1 MKIYTKTGDK
11 GETSLLGGTRVRKSH
26 QKLEAYGTLDELNS
40 NIGLIASMNSVYQVF
55 LLSIQHKLFN
65 IGSILAAE
73 KELSFPLP
81 DISNEDI
88 LLLENEID
96 RLNER
101 LPKLKDFILPGGSIL
116 SAQTQITRCICRR
129 VERHV
134 VGLNDPKYNLIISYL
149 NRLSDYLFVLSREYL
164 RLENIE
170 EVKWKK
176 D

>member
-11 GETSLLGGTRVRKSH
+11 GETSLLGGTRVSKSH

-134 VGLNDPKYNLIISYL
+134 VGLNDFKYNLIISYL

-164 RLENIE
+164 RLENIK

-176 D
+176 Y

>member
-1 MKIYTKTGDK
+1 
-11 GETSLLGGTRVRKSH
+11 
-26 QKLEAYGTLDELNS
+26 
-40 NIGLIASMNSVYQVF
+40 
-55 LLSIQHKLFN
+55 
-65 IGSILAAE
+65 
-73 KELSFPLP
+73 
-81 DISNEDI
+81 
-88 LLLENEID
+88 LLENEID

-101 LPKLKDFILPGGSIL
+101 LPKLKDFILPGGSVL

>member
-11 GETSLLGGTRVRKSH
+11 GETSLLGGTRVSKSH

-40 NIGLIASMNSVYQVF
+40 NIGLIASMNSEYQVF

-65 IGSILAAE
+65 IGSRLAAE

-81 DISNEDI
+81 DISYDDI

-101 LPKLKDFILPGGSIL
+101 LPKLKDFILPGGSVL

>member
-101 LPKLKDFILPGGSIL
+101 LPKLKDFILPGGSVL

-134 VGLNDPKYNLIISYL
+134 VGLNDFKYNLIISYL

-164 RLENIE
+164 RLENIK

-176 D
+176 Y